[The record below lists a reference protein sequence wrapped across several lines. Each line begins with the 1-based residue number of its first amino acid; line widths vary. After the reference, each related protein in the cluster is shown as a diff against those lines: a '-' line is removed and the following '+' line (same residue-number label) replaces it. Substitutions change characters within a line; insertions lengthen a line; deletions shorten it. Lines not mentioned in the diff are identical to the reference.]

1 MISPQNR
8 GLYYKNKNMNNYKTG
23 DTVKLKKGSPIMEVI
38 MEATQYNNIYVCGW
52 FDGLEYCQIYCQGA
66 ELKYG

>member
-1 MISPQNR
+1 M
-8 GLYYKNKNMNNYKTG
+8 NKYKTG
-23 DTVKLKKGSPIMEVI
+23 DTVKLKKGSPVMEVV
-38 MEATQYNNIYVCGW
+38 MEATQYNNTYVCGW

>member
-1 MISPQNR
+1 MSLRNR
-8 GLYYKNKNMNNYKTG
+8 RLNYKTNNMNKYKTV
-23 DTVKLKKGSPIMEVI
+23 DTVKLKKGSPVMEVI
-38 MEATQYNNIYVCGW
+38 MEATQYNNTYVCGW

>member
-1 MISPQNR
+1 MNK
-8 GLYYKNKNMNNYKTG
+8 YKAGN
-23 DTVKLKKGSPIMEVI
+23 TVKLKKGSPLMEVI
-38 MEATQYNNIYVCGW
+38 MEATQHNNIYVCGW

>member
-1 MISPQNR
+1 M
-8 GLYYKNKNMNNYKTG
+8 NKYKTG
-23 DTVKLKKGSPIMEVI
+23 DTVKLKKGSPAMEVI
-38 MEATQYNNIYVCGW
+38 MEATQYSNIYVCGW

>member
-8 GLYYKNKNMNNYKTG
+8 GLNYKNNNMNNYKTG

-38 MEATQYNNIYVCGW
+38 MEATQYNNI
-52 FDGLEYCQIYCQGA
+52 
-66 ELKYG
+66 